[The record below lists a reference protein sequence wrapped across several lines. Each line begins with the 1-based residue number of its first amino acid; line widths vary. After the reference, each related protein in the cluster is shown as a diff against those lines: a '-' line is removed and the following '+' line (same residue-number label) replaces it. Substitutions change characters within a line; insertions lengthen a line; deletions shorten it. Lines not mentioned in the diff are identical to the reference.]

1 MLGAMASSAARS
13 PSSSQAIERTL
24 SLSYLSGRPTTR
36 SDPPGGEPPH
46 GDGGGDDEESPDD
59 LNRRERRYAGSNDKL
74 IGKEP
79 TVFTGDRKD
88 AESFILEW
96 QIYQML
102 NHDTEVMCRPFT
114 RATLLLSFIKGPA
127 VHEWTMLQV
136 NWLMTRARTGALPSE
151 EFLYDT
157 VEAVF
162 RSAFTDTMSVQRVKA
177 EFHLIS
183 MERGDLDG
191 YVSKFERLARLAGY
205 DLNSSLVL
213 DRFNSK
219 LTPGLYAAI
228 VNGPDEPVM
237 WTDWVRAAQ
246 KYQQKYLLVQAN
258 LGDQRSKNPLKEQ
271 KSRSKEQWRQALR
284 PEPKDPNAMEID
296 RVRAR
301 GTTTDKRTEPLKTG
315 ECFAGRKQGH
325 LSRDCPQYSSHL
337 CIKTRASTSQIKIED
352 DDEEK
357 DVPKTKARIGKIKY
371 SADKII
377 KIMKNADDD
386 TKDKVIRT
394 VFMTPQFLKGS
405 NPTTWVRAF
414 GSSSE
419 YITRYRSMKV
429 PVSFRTLHAMAD
441 KNILVDSGATDN
453 FIHPKLLKRLGLRTQ
468 VLD

>member
-102 NHDTEVMCRPFT
+102 NHDTEVMCRLFT

-136 NWLMTRARTGALPSE
+136 NWLMTRAQTGALPSE

-157 VEAVF
+157 VEAAF
-162 RSAFTDTMSVQRVKA
+162 RSAFTDTMSVQRAKA

-183 MERGDLDG
+183 MERGDLDR

-228 VNGPDEPVM
+228 VNGPDEPVT

-284 PEPKDPNAMEID
+284 PEPKDPNTMEID

-337 CIKTRASTSQIKIED
+337 HIKTRASTSQIKIED

-371 SADKII
+371 SANEII

-405 NPTTWVRAF
+405 NPTTWV
-414 GSSSE
+414 
-419 YITRYRSMKV
+419 
-429 PVSFRTLHAMAD
+429 
-441 KNILVDSGATDN
+441 
-453 FIHPKLLKRLGLRTQ
+453 
-468 VLD
+468 